1 MTLIF
6 PPSRTF
12 CGLFWVTLFCL
23 FGAGCGLAPVN
34 GRGVEVVVL
43 GTAQDAGLPH
53 IGCEKANCELARA
66 EGRREKV
73 AALGVQG
80 HSGWWL
86 LDATPDLPAQIQ
98 AMGGLPNA
106 IFLTHAHIGHYTGLM
121 YLGREALGAHKVPV
135 WCSQRLADFLRN
147 NGPWEQLIQLQ
158 QIELHILPPNT
169 PVELEPGLSLT
180 ALPVPHRD
188 EYSDTYGFQLHHQNG
203 RSLLFIPDIDQW
215 HQWPRQLIDF
225 LQPDATL
232 LLDGT
237 FYSGAELPHRDLSE
251 IPHPLVSSTMD
262 QLETLPQLSQATTW
276 PCQIGFIH
284 LNHSNPL
291 WNASS
296 AESADLHQRGFFVAR
311 EGMRFAL
318 SDSPV
323 AKPSSNTPAATNH
336 AP

>member
-1 MTLIF
+1 MTSIF
-6 PPSRTF
+6 PPSTTF

-23 FGAGCGLAPVN
+23 IGPGCELAPLN
-34 GRGVEVVVL
+34 GPEVEVVVL

-53 IGCEKANCELARA
+53 IGCAKANCELARK

-73 AALGVQG
+73 AALGVRG

-98 AMGGLPNA
+98 AMGSLPDA

-121 YLGREALGAHKVPV
+121 YLGREALGSHKVPV
-135 WCSQRLADFLRN
+135 WCSQRLADFLRK
-147 NGPWEQLIQLQ
+147 NGPWEQLIKLQ

-215 HQWPRQLIDF
+215 HQWPRHLTEF

-251 IPHPLVSSTMD
+251 IPHPLVSSTMN
-262 QLETLPQLSQATTW
+262 QLETLPQLSKTTTW
-276 PCQIGFIH
+276 PFQIGFIH

-291 WNASS
+291 WNANS

-318 SDSPV
+318 SHGPV
-323 AKPSSNTPAATNH
+323 AKLISTPPADTD